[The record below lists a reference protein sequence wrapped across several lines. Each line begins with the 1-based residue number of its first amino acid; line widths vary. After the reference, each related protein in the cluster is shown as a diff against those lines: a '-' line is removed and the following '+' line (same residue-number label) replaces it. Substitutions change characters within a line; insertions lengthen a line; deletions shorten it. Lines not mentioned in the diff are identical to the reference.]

1 MKEKKEYWQSIRG
14 ICILAVILIHSLG
27 GFNYLLDMV
36 QSSLFFARSSILQL
50 LHLFLWPVIL

>member
-27 GFNYLLDMV
+27 GFNYSTGYGTEFVVL
-36 QSSLFFARSSILQL
+36 R
-50 LHLFLWPVIL
+50 